1 LITGEP
7 IRLSAD
13 NLEMGVDMDDD
24 YVSDEQV
31 DRYFNKEFLNEY
43 FESLYAIDLQLS
55 RLDELYLKWFI
66 KDTTISGLMGAVGC
80 YMNSNSLVDYKAVVS
95 NLIEKIKN
103 NKGFS
108 INEFYREYNN
118 LSSQKIN
125 IGDKVRKAIF
135 NYTIAVLKGEH
146 IDWPK
151 AFTKK

>member
-1 LITGEP
+1 
-7 IRLSAD
+7 
-13 NLEMGVDMDDD
+13 
-24 YVSDEQV
+24 
-31 DRYFNKEFLNEY
+31 
-43 FESLYAIDLQLS
+43 
-55 RLDELYLKWFI
+55 LKWFI